1 MNKNKKQIL
10 LTIITLLISTTMF
23 ANRVDAIVM
32 WMQCTDKPDKEMY
45 HNDDLDTDP
54 VPDANKDYKK
64 YNTIALINNINSDVR
79 HLIYVGSDFYE
90 GVQGPT
96 YALYTDDNGK
106 VGNQICWYNSEFYSS
121 EPNSNGPL
129 HECDKEEDFIS
140 VTELNNGMCPNAMY
154 QTKGWNTSGGVK
166 GDFAVLVGKKKPVLS
181 EELTE
186 SSLVIYGFKDEDGES
201 GIMIEGYNSSG
212 LYGYATTW
220 EDWDTFVE
228 NLNLDND
235 TTTCSLF
242 DLGCQL
248 INEDEYDDEFMSWT
262 AMTQARRIAKF
273 GRNYFKLLDNSRPWL
288 VGTVDGQELTVVET
302 IDGKNIM
309 YRSDDNNNN
318 FYNWVSKWYE
328 KYDEQLSE
336 QIEAMKN
343 LKSEKYQ
350 KAYDIS
356 KEISK
361 AVDEGKK
368 YNFDENYSPSQM
380 VLDLND
386 AYQELNV
393 ILSNNESMYDYYD
406 DQCNLVTNKKT
417 NNALAAITTQFNC
430 ELFNTSSITKLKHKA
445 KANMLNELIVYS
457 LNNALNKHANSD
469 ISIETLQ
476 STAQDYA
483 KMYTI
488 AIKYIKKNEIL
499 TGEAE
504 TLISTLE
511 ESYTEM
517 SRNFGTEVIIDCE
530 DLIGKDL
537 REKIGSYLNIVK
549 IAVPIILIVF
559 GIIDFTK
566 AMFAGDEEK
575 MKKAQKDF
583 IMRLA
588 IAILFFLVP
597 TIVDF
602 LLGIANEVWN
612 FIEPSSCGIFNN

>member
-10 LTIITLLISTTMF
+10 LTIITLLISTIIFT
-23 ANRVDAIVM
+23 NRVDAVVM
-32 WMQCTDKPDKEMY
+32 WMQCTDNPEDEVET
-45 HNDDLDTDP
+45 N
-54 VPDANKDYKK
+54 NKGFKN
-64 YNTIALINNINSDVR
+64 YNTFAIINNVENASTR
-79 HLIYVGSDFYE
+79 HLVYNPTKFY
-90 GVQGPT
+90 GGYYPVFIV
-96 YALYTDDNGK
+96 YNYNGGNK
-106 VGNQICWYNSEFYSS
+106 NGQDVGNICWYSDVFNEMSECEINYDSLI
-121 EPNSNGPL
+121 N
-129 HECDKEEDFIS
+129 I
-140 VTELNNGMCPNAMY
+140 TELYSGFCPTAVY
-154 QTKGWNTSGGVK
+154 QTEGYETSGNVK
-166 GDFAVLVGKKKPVLS
+166 GDFVVLGGKKKANSKNIENLY
-181 EELTE
+181 E
-186 SSLVIYGFKDEDGES
+186 STLVIYGFKDDKGKNA
-201 GIMIEGYNSSG
+201 IMIEGYNSSG

-220 EDWDTFVE
+220 EDWDAFE
-228 NLNLDND
+228 DKINMEIND
-235 TTTCSLF
+235 DDD
-242 DLGCQL
+242 DL
-248 INEDEYDDEFMSWT
+248 IDEDEYDDEFMSWE

-288 VGTVDGQELTVVET
+288 VGAVDGQNFTVIET
-302 IDGKNIM
+302 IDGKNVM

-336 QIEAMKN
+336 QIEAIKN

-368 YNFDENYSPSQM
+368 YNFNENYSPSQM

-406 DQCNLVTNKKT
+406 NECNLVTNEKT
-417 NNALAAITTQFNC
+417 NDALGAITTQFNC
-430 ELFNTSSITKLKHKA
+430 ELFNTASITKLKNKT
-445 KANMLNELIVYS
+445 NSGMLNELIVSS
-457 LNNALNKHANSD
+457 LSTAINKHTNSD
-469 ISIETLQ
+469 ISIETLK

-511 ESYTEM
+511 ENYTEM
-517 SRNFGTEVIIDCE
+517 SRNFGIEVIIDCE

-537 REKIGSYLNIVK
+537 REKIGSYLNIIK
-549 IAVPIILIVF
+549 IAVPIILIAF
-559 GIIDFTK
+559 GIIEFTR
-566 AMFAGDEEK
+566 AIFAGDEEK
-575 MKKAQKDF
+575 MKKAQKNF
-583 IMRLA
+583 LLRIG
-588 IAILFFLVP
+588 IAVLFFLTP

-602 LLGIANEVWN
+602 LLGIANKVWN
-612 FIEPSSCGIFNN
+612 FIEPGSCGIFNS